1 MYPFLLLIL
10 RKYLNKIFPIE
21 LWCFKFTVISVK
33 VVEVDIHMCAKF
45 HGNTLSRSGDTKI
58 PQK

>member
-10 RKYLNKIFPIE
+10 RKYLKKIFPTE
-21 LWCFKFTVISVK
+21 LWYFKFTVK
-33 VVEVDIHMCAKF
+33 VVEVDSYMCAKF
-45 HGNTLSRSGDTKI
+45 HGNSRGGGTKI

>member
-10 RKYLNKIFPIE
+10 RKYLNKIFPTE
-21 LWCFKFTVISVK
+21 LWCFKFTVK
-33 VVEVDIHMCAKF
+33 VVEVDIYMCAKL
-45 HGNTLSRSGDTKI
+45 HGNTLSRSGDTRI

>member
-10 RKYLNKIFPIE
+10 RKYLNKIFPTE
-21 LWCFKFTVISVK
+21 LTVK
-33 VVEVDIHMCAKF
+33 VVEVDIYMCAKF

-58 PQK
+58 PQT

>member
-10 RKYLNKIFPIE
+10 RKYLNKIFPTE
-21 LWCFKFTVISVK
+21 LWCFKFTVK
-33 VVEVDIHMCAKF
+33 VVEVDICMCAKF

>member
-10 RKYLNKIFPIE
+10 RKYLNKIFPTE
-21 LWCFKFTVISVK
+21 LWCFKFTVK
-33 VVEVDIHMCAKF
+33 VVEVDIYMCANF

>member
-10 RKYLNKIFPIE
+10 RKYLNKIFPTE
-21 LWCFKFTVISVK
+21 LWCFKFTVK
-33 VVEVDIHMCAKF
+33 VVEVDIYMCAKF
-45 HGNTLSRSGDTKI
+45 HGNTLSRRGDTKI